1 MENNEEQKKP
11 KAKLRYKVPKQVG
24 AAIDLLYAVRA
35 DRKALQARMEAEK
48 EQEGLIE
55 EKILAGFGKQDLE
68 GAKGKKAQCS
78 IKRSDVPTPEDWD
91 AIERH
96 IKRTG
101 EFDLLHRR
109 LTVDA
114 IRERWAA
121 GKTVPGVG
129 LFTKIGLSLTKV
141 K

>member
-1 MENNEEQKKP
+1 MADEEKKP
-11 KAKLRYKVPKQVG
+11 KAKLKYAVPKQVG
-24 AAIDLLYAVRA
+24 AAIDLLYKVRA
-35 DRKALQARMEAEK
+35 DRKALQAKMEAEK
-48 EQEGLIE
+48 EQESLIE
-55 EKILAGFGKQDLE
+55 EKILEQFGKQDLE
-68 GAKGKKAQCS
+68 GAKGKRAQCS

-96 IKRTG
+96 IKKTG

-114 IRERWAA
+114 VRQRWAA

-129 LFTKIGLSLTKV
+129 VFTKVGLSLTKV